1 MSKFL
6 SIAVMCGLAFPAMA
20 LAQPEAPKEV
30 ADDMVTEYEEV
41 ETVVVEKAD
50 DVEETV
56 TPAIDAV
63 PPPKVAADDME
74 AEYAGD
80 EDAHPF
86 LDGLSWQ
93 IMASSFY
100 RLGGYVGS
108 GVLPGPYNTLLS
120 DTGRLGY
127 PYTGYNGFGLNFVGG
142 MVQYTGEKFGVTI
155 DLRWGNG
162 AALLT
167 PLAPVKQGYVSW
179 MPTERL
185 SFDIGFYDTIFGAE
199 VADEWENAN
208 YTRGALYFLR
218 QPFNHL
224 GIRMAAELTDSVG
237 FTMMLTNGGVFGGG
251 GSLTSAEPSVGPGV
265 DNNATPTIGWQ
276 FSFAPGEVFGLYVGG
291 NHGAGA
297 DFDNR
302 NWSNFFDVV
311 ATVSV
316 DWFTLIFNGDYATL
330 PSRGG
335 GDGGLQL
342 QYGHSLAFIFDAT
355 EKFSIGLRGEHLS
368 GNDQERTI
376 SSSFGYL
383 ATGTITLRY
392 KPVEYL
398 VLSLE
403 GRGEWTSRDI
413 YFERGGPVDP
423 TTDALLPSQSKNYAV
438 ILGFSAHIG
447 N

>member
-6 SIAVMCGLAFPAMA
+6 SLAVMCGLALPATVF
-20 LAQPEAPKEV
+20 AQTIV
-30 ADDMVTEYEEV
+30 VEEDV
-41 ETVVVEKAD
+41 ETVTVPVETT
-50 DVEETV
+50 ETYV
-56 TPAIDAV
+56 DPALEPTTPAIDDVA
-63 PPPKVAADDME
+63 PPKVAADAPVQYVAVVE
-74 AEYAGD
+74 AE
-80 EDAHPF
+80 EEEERPF

-93 IMASSFY
+93 IMASAFY
-100 RLGGYVGS
+100 RIGGYIDA

-142 MVQYTGEKFGVTI
+142 MVQYTGEKFGVTV

-162 AALLT
+162 APLLT

-179 MPTERL
+179 MPSDRV
-185 SFDIGFYDTIFGAE
+185 SFDFGFFDTIFGAE

-224 GIRMAAELTDSVG
+224 GIRAGFELSDAIG
-237 FTMMLTNGGVFGGG
+237 FTLMLTNGGVFGGG
-251 GSLTSAEPSVGPGV
+251 GSLGTPDPDIAGI

-276 FSFAPGEVFGLYVGG
+276 FAFAPGDVFGLYVGG
-291 NHGAGA
+291 NHGAGG
-297 DFDNR
+297 DNDNR
-302 NWSNFFDVV
+302 NWDNFFDWVMSIGGGPV
-311 ATVSV
+311 
-316 DWFTLIFNGDYATL
+316 TLLLNGDYTTS
-330 PSRGG
+330 PSFGE
-335 GDGGLQL
+335 GDGSLQFV
-342 QYGHSLAFIFDAT
+342 YGHSAALIFDAT
-355 EKFSIGLRGEHLS
+355 YRFSIGLRGEHLS
-368 GNDQERTI
+368 GNQQNRDLT
-376 SSSFGYL
+376 SAFGYL

-413 YFERGGPVDP
+413 YFDRNAETNDDGNLIPN
-423 TTDALLPSQSKNYAV
+423 QSKNYAV
-438 ILGFSAHIG
+438 ILGFSSFIG